1 MPSPILPSSSSF
13 SPPPQIDAAQALD
26 QKVETLL
33 RGRYVSAA
41 AETFVE
47 DYLKDNHF
55 EALLVHTREL
65 ALLAEAQGFDVSLR
79 FCTSKELGHP
89 VPLLTIRTQDGEYA
103 VPSINQVWDP
113 VIPLERGIGE
123 SKERQTL
130 AAEEIEDSEMQAK
143 LGSSVLAFETFAKG
157 RPVQVAIIPSD
168 SSEVSVQALPFFSEG
183 ALDDAR
189 QHAAERIV
197 EGASSYSY
205 ILDEV
210 VCPAVRECIREE
222 SALFGKRERP
232 ELVDAGTDGK
242 GSVFECITYV
252 PMAESTD
259 ELPIRGVVYQDG
271 LSLKMR
277 FLS

>member
-13 SPPPQIDAAQALD
+13 SPPTQIDAAQALD
-26 QKVETLL
+26 QKVEMLL
-33 RGRYVSAA
+33 RGKFVSAA
-41 AETFVE
+41 AEAFVE

-55 EALLVHTREL
+55 ESLLVHTREVT
-65 ALLAEAQGFDVSLR
+65 LLAEAKGFEVSLR
-79 FCTSKELGHP
+79 YCTSKELGHP
-89 VPLLTIRTQDGEYA
+89 VPLLAIRTHGGEYA

-113 VIPLERGIGE
+113 VIPLERGVVE
-123 SKERQTL
+123 TKEKQTL
-130 AAEEIEDSEMQAK
+130 AAEETEDSEMQTK
-143 LGSSVLAFETFAKG
+143 LGSSVLAFEIFSKG
-157 RPVQVAIIPSD
+157 KPVQIAIIPSD
-168 SSEVSVQALPFFSEG
+168 SREVSVQALPLFSEG
-183 ALDDAR
+183 ALDVAR
-189 QHAAERIV
+189 QHAAERIL
-197 EGASSYSY
+197 EGSSSYSY
-205 ILDEV
+205 VLDEV

-259 ELPIRGVVYQDG
+259 ELPIRGVVYEDG

-277 FLS
+277 FLL

>member
-13 SPPPQIDAAQALD
+13 SPPTQIDAAQALD
-26 QKVETLL
+26 QKVEMLL
-33 RGRYVSAA
+33 RGKFVSAA
-41 AETFVE
+41 AEAFVE

-55 EALLVHTREL
+55 ESLLVHTREVT
-65 ALLAEAQGFDVSLR
+65 LLAEAKGFEVSLR
-79 FCTSKELGHP
+79 YCTSKELGHP
-89 VPLLTIRTQDGEYA
+89 VPLLAIRTHGGEYA

-113 VIPLERGIGE
+113 VIPLERGVVE
-123 SKERQTL
+123 TKEKQTL
-130 AAEEIEDSEMQAK
+130 AAEETEDSEMQTK
-143 LGSSVLAFETFAKG
+143 LGSSVLAFEIFSKG
-157 RPVQVAIIPSD
+157 KPVQIAIIPSD
-168 SSEVSVQALPFFSEG
+168 SSEVSVQALPLFSEG
-183 ALDDAR
+183 ALDVAR
-189 QHAAERIV
+189 QHAAERIL
-197 EGASSYSY
+197 EGSSSYSY
-205 ILDEV
+205 VLDEV

-259 ELPIRGVVYQDG
+259 ELPIRGVVYEDG

-277 FLS
+277 FLL